1 MPGRDSV
8 LRDEDDPLIEDL
20 LPETIEGV
28 AARLLVSDSF
38 EELVYRECELDALWT
53 LADIAISVIAHRET
67 GHVPKAWRDFPEGS
81 GETLERLRSLL
92 EQAHELA
99 VDAKTAEAATILHA
113 AATLC
118 ASWS

>member
-1 MPGRDSV
+1 VPTTADLLS
-8 LRDEDDPLIEDL
+8 DEDDPIIQDL

-53 LADIAISVIAHRET
+53 LADIAIGVTAAQQT
-67 GHVPKAWRDFPEGS
+67 GHMVKAWQDLPAGS
-81 GETLERLRSLL
+81 ETDLVMVRALF

-99 VDAKTAEAATILHA
+99 VDAQTHEAAAALHEA
-113 AATLC
+113 ARLC
-118 ASWS
+118 SSWS

>member
-1 MPGRDSV
+1 VPGPQDV
-8 LRDEDDPLIEDL
+8 LSDEDDPIIEDL

-28 AARLLVSDSF
+28 AARLLLSDTF

-67 GHVPKAWRDFPEGS
+67 GHVPEAWQSFPEGS
-81 GETLERLRSLL
+81 GETLVRLRSLL

-99 VDAKTAEAATILHA
+99 VDGGTTEAAAILHA
-113 AATLC
+113 AALLC